1 MLASEKLI
9 RSAGGVIRAPEGVI
23 RAGQD
28 IQPYSGW
35 GGGQKSPPYQFF
47 LCIFYKRRN

>member
-1 MLASEKLI
+1 MLASEKLL
-9 RSAGGVIRAPEGVI
+9 RKARGVIRAPEGVI

-28 IQPYSGW
+28 IQPCSGW

>member
-9 RSAGGVIRAPEGVI
+9 RKAGGVTRAPEGVI
-23 RAGQD
+23 RDGQD

-35 GGGQKSPPYQFF
+35 GGGQKSPPNQFF

>member
-1 MLASEKLI
+1 MLASEKLL
-9 RSAGGVIRAPEGVI
+9 RKAGGVIPAPEGVI

-28 IQPYSGW
+28 IQPCSGW

>member
-9 RSAGGVIRAPEGVI
+9 RKAGGVARAPEGVI
-23 RAGQD
+23 RDGQD

-35 GGGQKSPPYQFF
+35 GGGQKSPPNQFF